1 MAGVAARF
9 VGRFNVWVVN
19 WAQTYVQALDDNG
32 KRDASR
38 AALTNI
44 KSTLFRLRTNLPKCE
59 AIGDRAT
66 ADPSCAITA
75 RGGTVE

>member
-1 MAGVAARF
+1 M
-9 VGRFNVWVVN
+9 N
-19 WAQTYVQALDDNG
+19 WAQTYVQALDDDW

-38 AALTNI
+38 AALTNL
-44 KSTLFRLRTNLPKCE
+44 KATLFWLRTNLPKCE

-66 ADPSCAITA
+66 ASPSCAITA